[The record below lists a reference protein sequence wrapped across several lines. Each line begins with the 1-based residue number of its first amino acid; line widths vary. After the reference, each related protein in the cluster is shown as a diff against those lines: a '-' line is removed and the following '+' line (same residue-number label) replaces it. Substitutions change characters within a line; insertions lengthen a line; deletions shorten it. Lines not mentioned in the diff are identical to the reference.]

1 MIHVLLDLPGAQ
13 VLESIPVDGSWCEA
27 TGTNGKKGKS
37 MNKLT
42 VVLLLGGL
50 LTVPA
55 SAQQG
60 GQGQQAPPTVAG
72 FVRNLYTGVKN
83 NIVRSGE
90 KMPEEFY
97 GLRPGSQE
105 EVRTFGQHLAHVAN
119 YNYLWCSQARGEK
132 NPNAG
137 TNLEKTL
144 TSKADIMKALNDSYA
159 YCDAAYNALTDASGA
174 EVIDITQENGRQV
187 HQTRMGLLM
196 LNVAHNNEL
205 YGNIVTT
212 LRIKNIVPPSS
223 EPRPQQPQ
231 QQQRPQ

>member
-1 MIHVLLDLPGAQ
+1 
-13 VLESIPVDGSWCEA
+13 
-27 TGTNGKKGKS
+27 
-37 MNKLT
+37 MNKLMV
-42 VVLLLGGL
+42 VVLLGCL

-72 FVRNLYTGVKN
+72 FVRNLYMGVKN

-144 TSKADIMKALNDSYA
+144 TSKADIMKALNESYA

-174 EVIDITQENGRQV
+174 EIIDITQESGRQV